1 METLIIL
8 SANYLYLLVLAL
20 AGVVFLRVDTP
31 TKWKMAKLALFVFPL
46 CFVIA
51 LIAGSLVSSPR
62 PFVVD
67 GLPPLIQAASDN
79 GFPSD
84 HTLLAMAVAA
94 VIFAYHRKAGILLL
108 LLAAW
113 VGIARVVAHVH
124 HPIDVIGSTLIVLTT
139 TFLCYRFLVNRIP
152 FPRPPENLQGG

>member
-8 SANYLYLLVLAL
+8 SANYLFLLVLAL
-20 AGVVFLRVDTP
+20 AGVVFLWVDTP
-31 TKWKMAKLALFVFPL
+31 TKWQITKLAVFVFPL
-46 CFVIA
+46 CFILA
-51 LIAGSLVSSPR
+51 RLAGGLISSPR

-94 VIFAYHRKAGILLL
+94 VILAYHRKAGSILL

-113 VGIARVVAHVH
+113 VGIARVAANVH

-152 FPRPPENLQGG
+152 FPKPPENLKDN